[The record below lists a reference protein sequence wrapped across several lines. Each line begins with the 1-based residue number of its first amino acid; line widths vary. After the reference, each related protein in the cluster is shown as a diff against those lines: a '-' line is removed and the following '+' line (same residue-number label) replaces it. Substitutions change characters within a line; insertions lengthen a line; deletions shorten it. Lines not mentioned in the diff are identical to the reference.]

1 MSILFTI
8 LSFIL
13 TLVII
18 LGIYVLCRKF
28 IFTKVRINK
37 WIPLSIAIVLFIAQM
52 FLPTNNVYVRYI
64 LPLFPVLFF
73 LWFMDIM
80 QTGKAKKNEK
90 QIIIKPKAKPNRV
103 RNKNK

>member
-64 LPLFPVLFF
+64 LPLFPVLFSYG
-73 LWFMDIM
+73 LWILC
-80 QTGKAKKNEK
+80 K
-90 QIIIKPKAKPNRV
+90 QV
-103 RNKNK
+103 RLKRTKNKL